1 VIRHLK
7 SPIQRNHIPLT
18 RSMETEI
25 PFSSYLL
32 THLKYT
38 KLSQIR
44 KLRKVQCLTITHAF
58 VLKKV
63 KDETSLPVS
72 MLVNKSLKSRI
83 VPKSIKVVKVVLIYK
98 SKAQNQFCNFRPLI
112 IVITSF
118 IKSTG
123 ESCPYVTLFILGHT
137 IYCTRV
143 SMALETVTQ
152 QPKR

>member
-1 VIRHLK
+1 
-7 SPIQRNHIPLT
+7 
-18 RSMETEI
+18 M
-25 PFSSYLL
+25 
-32 THLKYT
+32 
-38 KLSQIR
+38 
-44 KLRKVQCLTITHAF
+44 TITHAF